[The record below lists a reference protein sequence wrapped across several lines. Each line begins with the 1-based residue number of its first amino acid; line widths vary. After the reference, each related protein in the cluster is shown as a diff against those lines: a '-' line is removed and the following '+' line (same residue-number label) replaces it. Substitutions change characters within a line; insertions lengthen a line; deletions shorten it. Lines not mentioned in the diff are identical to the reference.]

1 MVEQAVS
8 VVIPTYNRA
17 EMLRAA
23 IESVLAQTLPA
34 REIVVVDD
42 GSTDHTSE
50 VIAGFQAGGAPIV
63 YLPGPHTNRRSEA
76 RNRGVEASSSP
87 LIAFLDS
94 DDIWKPR
101 RLEAQVAALE
111 PDTTAGF
118 GFCNVQRF
126 DDEGLVGLPGLRP
139 EADYNGRIAGY
150 LLEEPLVVSS
160 TLLVRREAFE
170 AVGGFAEM
178 RMNED
183 YELSLRLAARYPAS
197 YVPEVL
203 VLMREHAGRTSRQD
217 DMTPLADSLRI
228 VSRFLVD
235 HPDLPA
241 SERAHAR
248 RGLANVHFKLAE
260 LYLRKGDANMARRH
274 AASFVRLRPLDRRAL
289 GLYRRLLSPPSRA
302 LAEHR

>member
-1 MVEQAVS
+1 M
-8 VVIPTYNRA
+8 VIPTYNRA
-17 EMLRAA
+17 EMLRSALQ
-23 IESVLAQTLPA
+23 SVLAQTLPA
-34 REIVVVDD
+34 REIAVVDD

-50 VIAGFQAGGAPIV
+50 VVEGFQAGGAPLV

-101 RLEAQVAALE
+101 RLEAQVAELE
-111 PDTTAGF
+111 CDPNAGF

-126 DDEGLVGLPGLRP
+126 DDEGPIGVPCLRLD
-139 EADYNGRIAGY
+139 ANYNGRIAGF
-150 LLEEPLVVSS
+150 LLEEPLAVSS
-160 TLLVRREAFE
+160 TLIVRREAFE
-170 AVGGFAEM
+170 AIGGFAEM

-203 VLMREHAGRTSRQD
+203 VLMREHAGRTSRQED
-217 DMTPLADSLRI
+217 VMPLLDSLRI
-228 VSRFLVD
+228 VTRFLAD
-235 HPDLPA
+235 HPDLSSP
-241 SERAHAR
+241 ERARAR

-260 LYLRKGDANMARRH
+260 LFLRKGEASQARRH
-274 AASFVRLRPLDRRAL
+274 AASFVRLRPWDRRAL
-289 GLYRRLLSPPSRA
+289 GLYRRLLSPPSGA
-302 LAEHR
+302 LAERG